1 MGISGVAKSNLVFFR
16 IWHKCSARKCSINNL
31 FQGQFI
37 CIVAKFN
44 CVASK
49 ARVSC
54 NGDIQRNRVAH
65 FDRFFHSLN
74 GDFSCTTATCIN
86 CHSRGNA
93 HGKYHRQ
100 SKKNRQH
107 AFSVFHVFSFLSL

>member
-1 MGISGVAKSNLVFFR
+1 MEISGVGQNNIVFVR
-16 IWHKCSARKCSINNL
+16 IWGKHSAHKCSINNI

-37 CIVAKFN
+37 CIVANITF
-44 CVASK
+44 VASK

-65 FDRFFHSLN
+65 FDRFIHSLN